1 MVNRVLVVEDQRIV
15 RELLISLLAGQPDIH
30 IVGEASSGA
39 GALHLAAQH
48 KPDLVLLDIGLPD
61 MDGVAVMQLL
71 HREHPATRVIALSVH
86 DEPYIVHAMMDAG
99 AAGYVLKGDTVHELQ
114 GAIRAVARGESYWS
128 RSLPPA
134 AQGGGPGQRV
144 RQAVSLGSR
153 ERQVLARL
161 AEGKRSAEIAKELH
175 ISVATVDVHRRNIMR
190 KLDLHTVAELTKF
203 ALREGLTS
211 L

>member
-15 RELLISLLAGQPDIH
+15 REMLITLLAGQPDIH

-48 KPDLVLLDIGLPD
+48 NPDLVLLDIGLPD

-128 RSLPPA
+128 RSLAPA
-134 AQGGGPGQRV
+134 AQGGPAPHA
-144 RQAVSLGSR
+144 RQTVSLGAR